1 LGWKTIK
8 RINTL
13 YLFSKATKL
22 VAFFVGIIRIFTKDM
37 QRTIRIFKTVD
48 ISEFKSN
55 LLNWS
60 QQFETLIWL
69 DSNNHN
75 QQYNS
80 FDCAL
85 AADEFTSIKTD
96 YYNAFEKL
104 KEYQT
109 LTKDYIFGYL
119 TYDVKNDVEQ
129 LSSSNF
135 DGLHFADLYFFQ
147 PKKLIFVKKEAI
159 EFHYLKMIDDEI
171 ESDFEEIKKAKA
183 PKIEKINSD
192 INIKLRI
199 PQKEYHSKID
209 EILAHIQRGDIYE
222 VNFCQE
228 FYAENTTI
236 NPVEVYRH
244 LNEISAPPFASFL
257 KLDNKIAL
265 CASPERYIKKEGLKI
280 ISQPIKGTA
289 KRVQSKLDDTQL
301 AANLMQNEKE
311 RAENVMIVDLV
322 RNDLSKTAKK
332 GSVKVEEL
340 CKVYSFKQVHQLI
353 STVVSEVKENTHP
366 VDVIRDTFP
375 MGSMTGAPKVAAMKI
390 IEKFEESKRGLYSGT
405 VGYFTPENDFNFNVI
420 IRSILYNASKKYVS
434 YSVGG
439 AITAKSIPD
448 KEYEECLLK
457 AKAMKYVLLNQNNED
472 DVTSRGAF

>member
-48 ISEFKSN
+48 VNEFKSN

-135 DGLHFADLYFFQ
+135 DGLNFADLYFFQ

-183 PKIEKINSD
+183 PKIEIINSD

-199 PQKEYHSKID
+199 PQREYHSKID

-257 KLDNKIAL
+257 KLDNKIAM